1 MPLLCLY
8 FKLFNYRVLI
18 QLNEIDAKEG
28 KHKRFVRLL
37 KKTRIPYFLAS
48 TFTLYPELNINSKT
62 LLGWAKIT
70 FILSFTNFEVTS
82 STSKASLVF
91 SVKMDSGKPI
101 VLHLSLLVEFY

>member
-18 QLNEIDAKEG
+18 HLNEIDAKEG
-28 KHKRFVRLL
+28 KRKHFVRQL

-48 TFTLYPELNINSKT
+48 TFTLYPELNTNSKT
-62 LLGWAKIT
+62 LLGWAIIT
-70 FILSFTNFEVTS
+70 FILSFTNFEVNS

-91 SVKMDSGKPI
+91 SIKMDSIKPI
-101 VLHLSLLVEFY
+101 VLHLSLLAEFY